1 MKSLFIAS
9 SFVLISIASL
19 FTPSEINVTFN
30 APSTATAG
38 ESFIMDI
45 EIDKGDITDFAK
57 LQLSLPEGFSAKLY
71 EGKEGTFTFYDQK
84 IKLIWISLPADP
96 KFNVKLKID
105 CDTSLVGDYNFKGKI
120 SYVLEGERK
129 NKELI
134 SPTFKITPKSKPTSP
149 TIASNENNG
158 ISINNSNVSSSKVEL
173 SCSRTFDAMKI
184 NPGKTFLV
192 TLKVEKSNVSGVGK
206 IIENIPDGFTAQE
219 VENNGAIFSQ
229 KGNQVKFL
237 WMTLPSDKEFT
248 VSYKIMVD
256 VNLNGN
262 KVIDGKMSYLDGDVT
277 KNALIDGTSIEI
289 ANVQKDIQTAGIE
302 QKSKDETSATIK
314 NETNELTEDET
325 SANVK
330 NETSELTEDER
341 LTTSI
346 ENKETQESETVENTI
361 ASNDKENSTKNES
374 KEINQ
379 KPSQIEY
386 EKTTKQ
392 VVSNNTIASNEEKE
406 STKAVNKPEENNTLS
421 EVKNTTTTQKNNSV
435 DNTIANNEKNN
446 SPQNETISSTEN
458 PNSND
463 KEKITTTE
471 SKTVVMSATSKKGR
485 NDKVNYR
492 VQICALRKKTE
503 TNYFTKNHNVKEKIY
518 LNMHEGWHKYTVG
531 DFKEYMSARDHRS
544 IAKSKYKI
552 NGSFVTAYNDGSRIT
567 VQEALMI
574 TKDKW
579 IAP

>member
-158 ISINNSNVSSSKVEL
+158 VSINNSNVSSSKVEL
-173 SCSRTFDAMKI
+173 SCSRTFDAMKT

-237 WMTLPSDKEFT
+237 WMTLPSDNEFT

-256 VNLNGN
+256 ENLNGN

-289 ANVQKDIQTAGIE
+289 TNTQQDIQTAGIE
-302 QKSKDETSATIK
+302 QNSNDETTASADEEKTTQKNNTSDKTIDSDEEK
-314 NETNELTEDET
+314 ESVNNTDKESITNQKSSSTE
-325 SANVK
+325 NQ
-330 NETSELTEDER
+330 TE
-341 LTTSI
+341 S
-346 ENKETQESETVENTI
+346 ENTI
-361 ASNDKENSTKNES
+361 ASNNETKSNQAANKEENRTTSLEANNTSTEKENT
-374 KEINQ
+374 
-379 KPSQIEY
+379 P
-386 EKTTKQ
+386 
-392 VVSNNTIASNEEKE
+392 
-406 STKAVNKPEENNTLS
+406 
-421 EVKNTTTTQKNNSV
+421 V
-435 DNTIANNEKNN
+435 DNTIATSEENNAL
-446 SPQNETISSTEN
+446 QNETATSIDNTTATIEDENTIQTEN
-458 PNSND
+458 NNTNSTND
-463 KEKITTTE
+463 E
-471 SKTVVMSATSKKGR
+471 ATS
-485 NDKVNYR
+485 NHKVNYR

-503 TNYFTKNHNVKEKIY
+503 TNYFVQNHNVKEKIY

-544 IAKSKYKI
+544 TAKSKYKI

>member
-1 MKSLFIAS
+1 
-9 SFVLISIASL
+9 
-19 FTPSEINVTFN
+19 
-30 APSTATAG
+30 
-38 ESFIMDI
+38 MDI
-45 EIDKGDITDFAK
+45 EIDKGDISDFAK
-57 LQLSLPEGFSAKLY
+57 LQLSLPEGFSAELF

-84 IKLIWISLPADP
+84 IKLIWISLPAEP

-105 CDTSLVGDYNFKGKI
+105 YDTSLVGDYNFKGKI

-149 TIASNENNG
+149 TIASAENN
-158 ISINNSNVSSSKVEL
+158 SVAINNTNVSSSKVEL
-173 SCSRTFDAMKI
+173 SCSRAFDAMKI

-192 TLKVEKSNVSGVGK
+192 TLKVQKSNVSGVGK

-237 WMTLPSDKEFT
+237 WMTLPSDDEFT

-256 VNLNGN
+256 GNLNGN

-289 ANVQKDIQTAGIE
+289 TNTQQGIQTAGIE
-302 QKSKDETSATIK
+302 KNNNDET
-314 NETNELTEDET
+314 
-325 SANVK
+325 
-330 NETSELTEDER
+330 
-341 LTTSI
+341 TTST
-346 ENKETQESETVENTI
+346 EE
-361 ASNDKENSTKNES
+361 
-374 KEINQ
+374 
-379 KPSQIEY
+379 
-386 EKTTKQ
+386 EKTTQHNNTSDK
-392 VVSNNTIASNEEKE
+392 VIDSNEEKEPAKNTSNEAIADQKSASIDNQKESQNTNIENTIASNEE
-406 STKAVNKPEENNTLS
+406 TKSNQEVTNKSENNTNSLEANSTSTEKENTPADNTLADNTVATS
-421 EVKNTTTTQKNNSV
+421 EEKNTLQ
-435 DNTIANNEKNN
+435 NEKTTPVNN
-446 SPQNETISSTEN
+446 TTATIEDKNAIQTENNNTSSTNEVT
-458 PNSND
+458 SNH
-463 KEKITTTE
+463 
-471 SKTVVMSATSKKGR
+471 
-485 NDKVNYR
+485 KVNYR

-503 TNYFTKNHNVKEKIY
+503 TNYFVQNHNVKEKIY

-531 DFKEYMSARDHRS
+531 DFKEYMSARDHRGT
-544 IAKSKYKI
+544 AKSKYKI

>member
-19 FTPSEINVTFN
+19 FTPSEINVNFN
-30 APSTATAG
+30 APSSITAG
-38 ESFIMDI
+38 ESFIIDI
-45 EIDKGDITDFAK
+45 EIDKGEISDFAK
-57 LQLSLPEGFSAKLY
+57 LQLNLPEGFSAKLY

-84 IKLIWISLPADP
+84 IKLIWISLPSEP

-134 SPTFKITPKSKPTSP
+134 SPIIKITPKSKPTSP
-149 TIASNENNG
+149 TIVSNENNG
-158 ISINNSNVSSSKVEL
+158 DETSNTNVGSPKVEL
-173 SCSRTFDAMKI
+173 SCSRTFDALKI

-192 TLKVEKSNVSGVGK
+192 TLKIKKSNVSGVGK

-219 VENNGAIFSQ
+219 EENNGAIFSQ

-237 WMTLPSDKEFT
+237 WMTLPSEKEFT

-256 VNLNGN
+256 ENLNGN
-262 KVIDGKMSYLDGDVT
+262 KIIDGKMSYLDGDIT
-277 KNALIDGTSIEI
+277 KNALIERTSIEI
-289 ANVQKDIQTAGIE
+289 TDVQEDIQTAGLE
-302 QKSKDETSATIK
+302 DKESTTIK
-314 NETNELTEDET
+314 NETNEFNE
-325 SANVK
+325 
-330 NETSELTEDER
+330 NET

-346 ENKETQESETVENTI
+346 EKKETQKSETVENII
-361 ASNDKENSTKNES
+361 ATNKKDNSIQNES
-374 KEINQ
+374 KETNQ
-379 KPSQIEY
+379 NSEQIEDK
-386 EKTTKQ
+386 KTAKKI
-392 VVSNNTIASNEEKE
+392 VSDNTLTSNKE
-406 STKAVNKPEENNTLS
+406 SKSVEVENKSEENNTSS
-421 EVKNTTTTQKNNSV
+421 EIKNTITTKKNNPV
-435 DNTIANNEKNN
+435 DNVIATSEKNN
-446 SPQNETISSTEN
+446 IPQNETSSSTEN
-458 PNSND
+458 TNSIE
-463 KEKITTTE
+463 KEKTTQTE
-471 SKTVVMSATSKKGR
+471 NKTVTISATSQKGR
-485 NDKVNYR
+485 NHKINYR
-492 VQICALRKKTE
+492 VQICALRKKIE
-503 TNYFTKNHNVKEKIY
+503 TNYFKQNHNVKEKIY

-531 DFKEYMSARDHRS
+531 DFKEYMLARDHRS
-544 IAKSKYKI
+544 TAKSNYKI

>member
-158 ISINNSNVSSSKVEL
+158 VSINNSNVSSSKVEL

-237 WMTLPSDKEFT
+237 WMTLPSDNEFT

-256 VNLNGN
+256 ENLNGN

-289 ANVQKDIQTAGIE
+289 TNTQQDIQTAGIE
-302 QKSKDETSATIK
+302 QNSNDETTASA
-314 NETNELTEDET
+314 DEEKT
-325 SANVK
+325 
-330 NETSELTEDER
+330 
-341 LTTSI
+341 
-346 ENKETQESETVENTI
+346 TQENNTSDKTIDSDEEKESVNNTDKESITNQKSSSTENQTESENTI
-361 ASNDKENSTKNES
+361 ASNNETKSNQAANKEENRTTSLEANNTSTEKENT
-374 KEINQ
+374 
-379 KPSQIEY
+379 P
-386 EKTTKQ
+386 
-392 VVSNNTIASNEEKE
+392 
-406 STKAVNKPEENNTLS
+406 
-421 EVKNTTTTQKNNSV
+421 V
-435 DNTIANNEKNN
+435 DNTIATSEENNAL
-446 SPQNETISSTEN
+446 QNETATSIDNTTATIEDENTIQTEN
-458 PNSND
+458 NNTNSTND
-463 KEKITTTE
+463 G
-471 SKTVVMSATSKKGR
+471 ATS
-485 NDKVNYR
+485 NHKVNYR

-503 TNYFTKNHNVKEKIY
+503 TNYFVQNHNVKEKIY

-544 IAKSKYKI
+544 TAKSKYKI

>member
-158 ISINNSNVSSSKVEL
+158 VSINNSNVSSSKVEL

-237 WMTLPSDKEFT
+237 WMTLPSDNEFT

-256 VNLNGN
+256 ENLNGN

-289 ANVQKDIQTAGIE
+289 TNTQQDIQTAGIE
-302 QKSKDETSATIK
+302 QNSNDETTASA
-314 NETNELTEDET
+314 DEEKT
-325 SANVK
+325 
-330 NETSELTEDER
+330 
-341 LTTSI
+341 
-346 ENKETQESETVENTI
+346 TQENNTSDKTIDSDEEKESVNNTDKESITNQQSSSTENQTESENTI
-361 ASNDKENSTKNES
+361 ASNNETKSNQAANKEENRTTSLEANNTSTEKENT
-374 KEINQ
+374 
-379 KPSQIEY
+379 P
-386 EKTTKQ
+386 
-392 VVSNNTIASNEEKE
+392 
-406 STKAVNKPEENNTLS
+406 
-421 EVKNTTTTQKNNSV
+421 V
-435 DNTIANNEKNN
+435 DNTIATSEENNAL
-446 SPQNETISSTEN
+446 QNETATSIDNTTATIEDENTIQTEN
-458 PNSND
+458 NNTNSTND
-463 KEKITTTE
+463 EAI
-471 SKTVVMSATSKKGR
+471 S
-485 NDKVNYR
+485 NHKVNYR

-503 TNYFTKNHNVKEKIY
+503 TNYFVQNHNVKEKIY

-544 IAKSKYKI
+544 TAKSKYKI

>member
-1 MKSLFIAS
+1 MKSILIAS
-9 SFVLISIASL
+9 SFLLISIASL
-19 FTPSEINVTFN
+19 FTPSEINVNFN
-30 APSTATAG
+30 APLTTAAG
-38 ESFIMDI
+38 ESFIMNI
-45 EIDKGDITDFAK
+45 EIDKGDISDFAK
-57 LQLSLPEGFSAKLY
+57 LQLSLPEGFSAELF

-84 IKLIWISLPADP
+84 IKLIWISLPSDP
-96 KFNVKLKID
+96 KFNVKIKID
-105 CDTSLVGDYNFKGKI
+105 CDTSLAGDYNFKGKI

-149 TIASNENNG
+149 GTSPNENN
-158 ISINNSNVSSSKVEL
+158 SIAINTTNVSSSVGEL
-173 SCSRTFDAMKI
+173 SCSRSFDAVKI

-192 TLKVEKSNVSGVGK
+192 TLTVEKSNVSGVGK

-237 WMTLPSDKEFT
+237 WMTLPSDNEFT

-256 VNLNGN
+256 ENLNGN

-289 ANVQKDIQTAGIE
+289 TNTQQDIQTAGIE
-302 QKSKDETSATIK
+302 QNSNDETTISAEEEKTTQNNNTSEKAIGSDEEK
-314 NETNELTEDET
+314 ESVNNTDKEAITDQKSSSTEDQ
-325 SANVK
+325 
-330 NETSELTEDER
+330 TE
-341 LTTSI
+341 S
-346 ENKETQESETVENTI
+346 ENTI
-361 ASNDKENSTKNES
+361 ASNDETKSNEAANKEENSTTSLEA
-374 KEINQ
+374 
-379 KPSQIEY
+379 
-386 EKTTKQ
+386 
-392 VVSNNTIASNEEKE
+392 NNTSTEKE
-406 STKAVNKPEENNTLS
+406 
-421 EVKNTTTTQKNNSV
+421 NTTV
-435 DNTIANNEKNN
+435 DNTIATREENNAL
-446 SPQNETISSTEN
+446 QNETATSIDNTTATIEDENTIQTEN
-458 PNSND
+458 NNTNSTND
-463 KEKITTTE
+463 E
-471 SKTVVMSATSKKGR
+471 ATS
-485 NDKVNYR
+485 NHKVNYR

-503 TNYFTKNHNVKEKIY
+503 TNYFVQNHNVKEKIY

-531 DFKEYMSARDHRS
+531 DFKKYMSARDHRS
-544 IAKSKYKI
+544 TAKSKYKI

>member
-158 ISINNSNVSSSKVEL
+158 VSINNSNVSSSKVEL

-237 WMTLPSDKEFT
+237 WMTLPSDNEFT

-256 VNLNGN
+256 ENLNGN

-289 ANVQKDIQTAGIE
+289 TNTQQDIQTAGIE
-302 QKSKDETSATIK
+302 QNSNDETTASA
-314 NETNELTEDET
+314 DEEKT
-325 SANVK
+325 
-330 NETSELTEDER
+330 
-341 LTTSI
+341 
-346 ENKETQESETVENTI
+346 TQENNTSDKTIDSDEEKESVNNTDKESITNQKSSSTENQTESENTI
-361 ASNDKENSTKNES
+361 ASNNETKSNQAANKEENRTTSLEANNTSTEKENT
-374 KEINQ
+374 
-379 KPSQIEY
+379 P
-386 EKTTKQ
+386 
-392 VVSNNTIASNEEKE
+392 
-406 STKAVNKPEENNTLS
+406 
-421 EVKNTTTTQKNNSV
+421 V
-435 DNTIANNEKNN
+435 DNTIATSEENNAL
-446 SPQNETISSTEN
+446 QNETATSIDNTTATIEDENTIQTEN
-458 PNSND
+458 NNTNSTND
-463 KEKITTTE
+463 E
-471 SKTVVMSATSKKGR
+471 ATS
-485 NDKVNYR
+485 NHKVNYR

-503 TNYFTKNHNVKEKIY
+503 TNYFVQNHNVKEKIY

-544 IAKSKYKI
+544 TAKSKYKI

>member
-158 ISINNSNVSSSKVEL
+158 VSINNSNVSSSKVEL

-237 WMTLPSDKEFT
+237 WMTLPSDNEFT

-256 VNLNGN
+256 ENLNGN

-289 ANVQKDIQTAGIE
+289 TNTQQDIQTAGIE
-302 QKSKDETSATIK
+302 QNSNDETTASADEEKTTQENNTSDKTIDSDEEK
-314 NETNELTEDET
+314 ESVNNTDKESITNQKSSST
-325 SANVK
+325 
-330 NETSELTEDER
+330 
-341 LTTSI
+341 
-346 ENKETQESETVENTI
+346 ENKTESENTI
-361 ASNDKENSTKNES
+361 ASNNETKSNQAANKEENRTTSLEANNTSTEKENT
-374 KEINQ
+374 
-379 KPSQIEY
+379 P
-386 EKTTKQ
+386 
-392 VVSNNTIASNEEKE
+392 
-406 STKAVNKPEENNTLS
+406 
-421 EVKNTTTTQKNNSV
+421 V
-435 DNTIANNEKNN
+435 DNTIATSEENNEL
-446 SPQNETISSTEN
+446 QNETATSIDNTTATIEDENTIQTEN
-458 PNSND
+458 NNTNSTND
-463 KEKITTTE
+463 G
-471 SKTVVMSATSKKGR
+471 ATS
-485 NDKVNYR
+485 NHKVNYR

-503 TNYFTKNHNVKEKIY
+503 TNYFVQNHNVKEKIY

-544 IAKSKYKI
+544 TAKSKYKI

>member
-1 MKSLFIAS
+1 MKSLLIAS
-9 SFVLISIASL
+9 SFLVISIASL
-19 FTPSEINVTFN
+19 FTPSEINVNFN
-30 APSTATAG
+30 APSSITSG

-45 EIDKGDITDFAK
+45 EIDKGDISDFAK
-57 LQLSLPEGFSAKLY
+57 LQLSLPEGFSAELF

-84 IKLIWISLPADP
+84 VKLIWISLPAEP
-96 KFNVKLKID
+96 KFHVKLKIS

-134 SPTFKITPKSKPTSP
+134 SPTFKVTPKSKPTSP
-149 TIASNENNG
+149 TIVSTKTEAENNT
-158 ISINNSNVSSSKVEL
+158 SVSSASTTSQL
-173 SCSRTFDAMKI
+173 SCSRSFDAKKI
-184 NPGKTFLV
+184 GPGETFLV
-192 TLKVEKSNVSGVGK
+192 TLKVKKSNVSGVGK

-219 VENNGAIFSQ
+219 GENNGAIFSQ
-229 KGNQVKFL
+229 KGSQVKFL
-237 WMTLPSDKEFT
+237 WMTLPSDNEFS

-256 VNLNGN
+256 ENLDGN
-262 KVIDGKMSYLDGDVT
+262 KVIDGKMSYLDGDMT
-277 KNALIDGTSIEI
+277 KNTLIDGTSIEI
-289 ANVQKDIQTAGIE
+289 TNVQQDIQTAGIE
-302 QKSKDETSATIK
+302 ENSEDETSATTK

-325 SANVK
+325 LA
-330 NETSELTEDER
+330 
-341 LTTSI
+341 TTI
-346 ENKETQESETVENTI
+346 EKKETQESETVENTI
-361 ASNDKENSTKNES
+361 ASNEKENSTENES

-379 KPSQIEY
+379 NSVQTED
-386 EKTTKQ
+386 ERTTKK
-392 VVSNNTIASNEEKE
+392 VVSNNTIASNEEKK
-406 STKAVNKPEENNTLS
+406 STQVVTKPEENNTSS
-421 EVKNTTTTQKNNSV
+421 EEENTTTTQEDNSV
-435 DNTIANNEKNN
+435 DNAIANNEKNN
-446 SPQNETISSTEN
+446 TPQNETSSSIDNT
-458 PNSND
+458 NSIE
-463 KEKITTTE
+463 KEKTTQTE
-471 SKTVVMSATSKKGR
+471 SKNVAMSATSETTS
-485 NDKVNYR
+485 NHKVNYR

-544 IAKSKYKI
+544 TAKSNYKI

>member
-19 FTPSEINVTFN
+19 FTPSEINVNFN
-30 APSTATAG
+30 APSSITAG
-38 ESFIMDI
+38 ESFIIDI
-45 EIDKGDITDFAK
+45 EIDKGEISDFAK
-57 LQLSLPEGFSAKLY
+57 LQLNLPEGFSAKLY

-158 ISINNSNVSSSKVEL
+158 VSINNSNVSSSKVEL

-237 WMTLPSDKEFT
+237 WMTLPSDNEFT

-256 VNLNGN
+256 ENLNGN

-289 ANVQKDIQTAGIE
+289 TNTQQDIQTAGIE
-302 QKSKDETSATIK
+302 QNNNDETTASADEEKTTQGNNTSDKTIDSDEEK
-314 NETNELTEDET
+314 ESVNNTDKESITNQKSSSTE
-325 SANVK
+325 NQ
-330 NETSELTEDER
+330 TE
-341 LTTSI
+341 S
-346 ENKETQESETVENTI
+346 ENTI
-361 ASNDKENSTKNES
+361 ASNNETKSNQAANKEENRTTSLEANNTSTEKENT
-374 KEINQ
+374 
-379 KPSQIEY
+379 P
-386 EKTTKQ
+386 
-392 VVSNNTIASNEEKE
+392 
-406 STKAVNKPEENNTLS
+406 
-421 EVKNTTTTQKNNSV
+421 V
-435 DNTIANNEKNN
+435 DNTIATSEENNEL
-446 SPQNETISSTEN
+446 QNETATSIDNATATIEDENTIQTEN
-458 PNSND
+458 NNTNSTND
-463 KEKITTTE
+463 EAI
-471 SKTVVMSATSKKGR
+471 S
-485 NDKVNYR
+485 NHKVNYR

-503 TNYFTKNHNVKEKIY
+503 TNYFVQNHNVKEKIY

-544 IAKSKYKI
+544 TAKSKYKI

>member
-19 FTPSEINVTFN
+19 FTPSEINVNFN
-30 APSTATAG
+30 APSSITAG
-38 ESFIMDI
+38 ESFIIDI
-45 EIDKGDITDFAK
+45 EIDKGEISDFAK
-57 LQLSLPEGFSAKLY
+57 LQLNLPEGFSAKLY

-158 ISINNSNVSSSKVEL
+158 VSINNSNVSSSKVEL

-237 WMTLPSDKEFT
+237 LMTLPSDNEFT

-256 VNLNGN
+256 ENLNGN

-289 ANVQKDIQTAGIE
+289 TNTQQDIQTAGIE
-302 QKSKDETSATIK
+302 QNNNDETTASADEEKTTQGNNTSDKTIDSDEEK
-314 NETNELTEDET
+314 ESVNNTDKESITNQKSSSTE
-325 SANVK
+325 NQ
-330 NETSELTEDER
+330 TE
-341 LTTSI
+341 S
-346 ENKETQESETVENTI
+346 ENTI
-361 ASNDKENSTKNES
+361 ASNNETKSNQAANKEENRTTSLEANNTSTEKENT
-374 KEINQ
+374 
-379 KPSQIEY
+379 P
-386 EKTTKQ
+386 
-392 VVSNNTIASNEEKE
+392 
-406 STKAVNKPEENNTLS
+406 
-421 EVKNTTTTQKNNSV
+421 V
-435 DNTIANNEKNN
+435 DNTIATSEENNEL
-446 SPQNETISSTEN
+446 QNETATSIDNATATIEDENTIQTEN
-458 PNSND
+458 NNTNSTND
-463 KEKITTTE
+463 EAI
-471 SKTVVMSATSKKGR
+471 S
-485 NDKVNYR
+485 NHKVNYR

-503 TNYFTKNHNVKEKIY
+503 TNYFVQNHNVKEKIY

-544 IAKSKYKI
+544 TAKSKYKI